1 MTLRPSSFC
10 CKTQKYRLL
19 DATGLARVARRPL
32 AGSGFRS
39 PRQTSSAPPPALP
52 ACPHPHPD
60 IECVASLQAR
70 PHPSPGA
77 EATPTSRPDPGA
89 PRTRQESTQGV
100 STPALDPGGGGW
112 GEAIC
117 QDLEPSNSGSS
128 AAGNPAS
135 PLPSQGRGC
144 YLVFGFRSPES
155 SAGGGG
161 QGTTG
166 PGLTGVSLR

>member
-19 DATGLARVARRPL
+19 DATGSARVATRPL

-39 PRQTSSAPPPALP
+39 PRQTSAAPPPALP

-60 IECVASLQAR
+60 IECGVPSLQAR

-100 STPALDPGGGGW
+100 STPALDPGR
-112 GEAIC
+112 GESARIWNLQTLGARQRVTLPAPSLHRAEAAIWC
-117 QDLEPSNSGSS
+117 LGS
-128 AAGNPAS
+128 A
-135 PLPSQGRGC
+135 PLRAQ
-144 YLVFGFRSPES
+144 L
-155 SAGGGG
+155 GGGG
-161 QGTTG
+161 QGTTA
-166 PGLTGVSLR
+166 PRLTGISLR